1 MGSENKDNVNEVYE
15 APVKEEKKKKKE
27 KKKPT
32 ITWKNPFTKF
42 GEFCGSIYDTVQ
54 KDINDEN

>member
-1 MGSENKDNVNEVYE
+1 MTE
-15 APVKEEKKKKKE
+15 EEKKKKKE
-27 KKKPT
+27 KKPT
-32 ITWKNPFTKF
+32 IKWKNPFTKF